1 LGKDGELS
9 LGARAIGTSGRRNEV
24 GIDVGKRILREV
36 ANGHR
41 RLRIGLLEFTND
53 TSRDLDYKAPVL
65 YEPGTPLVIEYA
77 EAAPLGSSEMYLDKG
92 RHALPFDDREPH
104 AVPVVLP
111 AAERP
116 PRSSG
121 RQRR

>member
-1 LGKDGELS
+1 MRRANATHRSIELNYVMT
-9 LGARAIGTSGRRNEV
+9 LQYEAA
-24 GIDVGKRILREV
+24 
-36 ANGHR
+36 
-41 RLRIGLLEFTND
+41 
-53 TSRDLDYKAPVL
+53 VL
-65 YEPGTPLVIEYA
+65 YEPGKPLVIEYA
-77 EAAPLGSSEMYLDKG
+77 EAAPLGSSDVYLDKG
-92 RHALPFDDREPH
+92 PHALPFDDRERR